1 MVRRP
6 AALAMALALAAAA
19 AVPSRGGDLPDENCV
34 RILRDARIAAIA
46 GDREKAKTLVQR
58 AVEEYPK
65 EALPAVALVQL
76 ARTGSPAEA
85 KDARER
91 LQARL
96 FASDAALPIAAIRY
110 LAEDPLATREDTILL
125 RDAVRHG
132 LEKAPSDPK
141 LLETAYRLAVRNGD
155 SADALAIVDRQLAA
169 SATPDLLRRKL
180 AVLANLSRWSE
191 AEPIARELVAS
202 NPKRY
207 PERQALIDA
216 LVGQGKLDA
225 ARAEIDAAIAAMA
238 LTAPND
244 WVSFRLLLPLGWA
257 FRDAGRDAESRQTF
271 QRALDFSA
279 ENTEARDVLLRVL
292 VSPQERAEKEAAADQ
307 RWQGEKE
314 PIRLFEE
321 GTKRLAAGDATSAF
335 EMLQR
340 AVHAYPTDDVWRRPR
355 FASRSSSSPIG
366 RRPSSSLAGSSTR
379 RIDAI
384 APSSLFVAR
393 SPWIRHRTR
402 PTSTCTSAWGSSATP
417 PVLRPR
423 RRSTRR
429 GRRRPP
435 ERESEALHVHLER
448 GLQRLVVETVDVADE
463 VVGREPLDGG
473 EDEPREFVLG
483 PAGLAVAKEMD
494 QQPRL
499 SVVDRVLAAVELRGR
514 RAPELGEG

>member
-180 AVLANLSRWSE
+180 AVLANLSRRSE

-340 AVHAYPTDDVWRRPR
+340 AVHAYPTDDVWQYN
-355 FASRSSSSPIG
+355 
-366 RRPSSSLAGSSTR
+366 LAMA
-379 RIDAI
+379 AI
-384 APSSLFVAR
+384 K
-393 SPWIRHRTR
+393 
-402 PTSTCTSAWGSSATP
+402 
-417 PVLRPR
+417 
-423 RRSTRR
+423 
-429 GRRRPP
+429 
-435 ERESEALHVHLER
+435 
-448 GLQRLVVETVDVADE
+448 LQRWPEAEAALRKSIELKPDRAASLLQL
-463 VVGREPLDGG
+463 GRVLDAQDRCDRALEPL
-473 EDEPREFVLG
+473 
-483 PAGLAVAKEMD
+483 
-494 QQPRL
+494 
-499 SVVDRVLAAVELRGR
+499 R
-514 RAPELGEG
+514 RALALDPAQNEAHFYLYKCLGKLGDAAGAAAEAKIYEAGKKKTP